1 MVGLLLSRAEPGFTL
16 AAFERLAPPPPPALV
31 RARLQA
37 HSEPGDLIA
46 DLHGR
51 GGWVARAAVD
61 HQRRGFT
68 LETSPLTRLLAEVVL
83 RPPDLRHLDA
93 AFSSLAAS
101 PHGETSL
108 RLSIAD
114 RYATRCPTC
123 GRTVTVDEFDWE
135 GERLLRMHF
144 KCQLCRDQQ
153 NRSERQVIDVGPAEL
168 DLASRDFGGADAR
181 RRLSQRFPVPEG
193 ADELVAQILD

>member
-37 HSEPGDLIA
+37 HSEPGDPIA

-51 GGWVARAAVD
+51 GGWVARPGVD
-61 HQRRGFT
+61 HQRRGFA

-93 AFSSLAAS
+93 AFSSLGTS
-101 PHGETSL
+101 PHGATSL
-108 RLSIAD
+108 RLAIAD
-114 RYATRCPTC
+114 LFATRCASC
-123 GRTVTVDEFDWE
+123 GRTLPIDEVEWQGDE
-135 GERLLRMHF
+135 
-144 KCQLCRDQQ
+144 
-153 NRSERQVIDVGPAEL
+153 PA
-168 DLASRDFGGADAR
+168 R
-181 RRLSQRFPVPEG
+181 
-193 ADELVAQILD
+193 I